1 MLVLARFRHL
11 HFREIGRVVE
21 AFTPIFCTIPHSMYL
36 LPLDP
41 LNLIKENNP
50 HLYKRAPG
58 QPKDIVAVDGIP

>member
-1 MLVLARFRHL
+1 
-11 HFREIGRVVE
+11 
-21 AFTPIFCTIPHSMYL
+21 MYL